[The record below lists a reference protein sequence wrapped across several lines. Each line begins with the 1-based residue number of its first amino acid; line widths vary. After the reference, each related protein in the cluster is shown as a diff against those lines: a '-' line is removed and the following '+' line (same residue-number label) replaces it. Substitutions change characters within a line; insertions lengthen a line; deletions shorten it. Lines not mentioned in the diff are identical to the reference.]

1 VHLDT
6 HVVIWLFAGE
16 VARFPEP
23 ARERLETQP
32 LAVSPMVELELQYLY
47 ETERVTEPA
56 SVVMQDLERR
66 IGLEVVDAS
75 FQDIVERAMT
85 LSWTRDPFDRL
96 IAAHSALDGVPLL
109 TADET
114 ILASLPEAVWSL

>member
-1 VHLDT
+1 MQLDT

-32 LAVSPMVELELQYLY
+32 LAVSTMVPLELQYLY

-66 IGLEVVDAS
+66 IGLEIVDAS
-75 FQDIVERAMT
+75 FSDLVDRAMS

-96 IAAHSALDGVPLL
+96 IAAHAALDGTPLL

-114 ILASLPEAVWSL
+114 ILASLHEAVWT

>member
-1 VHLDT
+1 MHLDT
-6 HVVIWLFAGE
+6 HVLVWLFAGD

-32 LAVSPMVELELQYLY
+32 LGVSPMAALELQYLY

-75 FQDIVERAMT
+75 FSELVDRAMS

-96 IAAHSALDGVPLL
+96 IAAHAAIDGAPLL

-114 ILASLPEAVWSL
+114 ILASLPEAVWS

>member
-1 VHLDT
+1 VQLDT

-32 LAVSPMVELELQYLY
+32 LAVSTMVPLELQYLY

-66 IGLEVVDAS
+66 IGLEIVDAS
-75 FQDIVERAMT
+75 FSDLVDRAMS

-96 IAAHSALDGVPLL
+96 IAAHAALDGTPLL

-114 ILASLPEAVWSL
+114 ILASLHEAVWT

>member
-1 VHLDT
+1 MHLDT

-23 ARERLETQP
+23 ARERLETQA

-75 FQDIVERAMT
+75 IQDIVERAMT